1 MTTETE
7 KLFPE
12 RCAVYG
18 HLLNEVKNNG
28 YWSGKGQIEVG
39 MYLNIP
45 EGITA
50 QVVKKM
56 GNTYA
61 CVYSIDGIGKTRLK
75 FQKNDLKQCPHR

>member
-12 RCAVYG
+12 RCAIYG
-18 HLLNEVKNNG
+18 HLLNEVKDNG
-28 YWSGKGQIEVG
+28 YWSGKGPIEVG
-39 MYLNIP
+39 MYLNTPDDI
-45 EGITA
+45 EA

-61 CVYSIDGIGKTRLK
+61 VVYSDVDGKTRLK

>member
-1 MTTETE
+1 MATETE

-12 RCAVYG
+12 RCAIYG

-28 YWSGKGQIEVG
+28 YWSGKGPIEVG
-39 MYLNIP
+39 MYLNTPDDI
-45 EGITA
+45 EA

-61 CVYSIDGIGKTRLK
+61 VVYQNEDGKTRLK
-75 FQKNDLKQCPHR
+75 FQKNDLKQCLHR